1 MLWPRLGKFDLFC
14 NAALHLAVLFLLLT
28 STVQAQ
34 SAPAPKS
41 NQFLITSDIHFNPMA
56 DPAIVGALSATPPT
70 QWESILNQSK
80 LTAFSPYGQDTNW
93 WLLQSALDQM
103 QKTLPHPAFI
113 MITGDL
119 LAHNFPDSFAKTL
132 HDKDREHYRAFVRK
146 TVDFLAL
153 EFRQRFVNTQVL
165 LAIGNNDEECGNYSI
180 HPHGMFLIDTAE
192 LARDLAHADDGFVAS
207 WKALGSYN
215 VPHPVVPGVRI
226 IVLNTVFFSNRYHA
240 ASFQDGCASVPPTG
254 GPALLTWL
262 ESSLSEAKRANE
274 KVWLVFHIPP
284 GIDGFSTIQKYLSL
298 THGAPA
304 PTTRICSKAIVPMWV
319 PTWTA
324 QFDDLLEKY
333 QDTVIATLAGHTH
346 ADDFRLLNTTATNPL
361 FIVINPP
368 MSPIYGQNP
377 AFRVAS
383 FTSDGMLADQTTY
396 YLTNLDHA
404 SRNDAGQWEKEYTF
418 SKEWKKPLLDAASLK
433 SIYSQIQSDEKARN
447 LWFKLYN
454 VSRLSDPLPMSAL
467 RGFYCAIGSL
477 DPASYEACYCPPAF
491 DRSVSTPHP
500 DGREPD
506 QTK

>member
-1 MLWPRLGKFDLFC
+1 MLWPRLGKFNLFRKP
-14 NAALHLAVLFLLLT
+14 ALHLAVLFLLLV
-28 STVQAQ
+28 STLQAQ
-34 SAPAPKS
+34 STPASS

-56 DPAIVGALSATPPT
+56 DQAIVGALSATPPT

-119 LAHNFPDSFAKTL
+119 LAHNFPDTFAKAM

-153 EFRQRFVNTQVL
+153 EFRQRFGNTQLL

-180 HPHGMFLIDTAE
+180 HPHGMFLIDTAD
-192 LARDLAHADDGFVAS
+192 LARDLARADDGFVAS

-215 VPHPVVPGVRI
+215 IPLPTVPGVRI
-226 IVLNTVFFSNRYHA
+226 LVLNTVFFSSKYHA

-262 ESSLSEAKRANE
+262 ESSLSQAKQANE

-304 PTTRICSKAIVPMWV
+304 PTTHVCSKAIVPMWV

-333 QDTVIATLAGHTH
+333 QGTVIATLAGHTH
-346 ADDFRLLNTTATNPL
+346 ADDFRLLNTTGTNPL

-383 FTSDGMLADQTTY
+383 FTPDGMLADQTTY

-404 SRNDAGQWEKEYTF
+404 SRNNAGQWEKEYTF

-454 VSRLSDPLPMSAL
+454 VSSLSDPLPMSAL